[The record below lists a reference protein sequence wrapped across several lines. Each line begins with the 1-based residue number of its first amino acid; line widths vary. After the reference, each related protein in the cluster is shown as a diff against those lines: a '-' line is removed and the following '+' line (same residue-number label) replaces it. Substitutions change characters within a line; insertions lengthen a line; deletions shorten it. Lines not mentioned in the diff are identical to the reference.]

1 MLKQI
6 QHKPDN
12 KDSNFFSKKLT
23 FLKTLIKKHRDND
36 TPLNYNEL
44 VTRFHAKIKNK

>member
-6 QHKPDN
+6 QHNRNKRDN
-12 KDSNFFSKKLT
+12 NSFDKKLT
-23 FLKTLIKKHRDND
+23 FLKMLNGKNHDND

-44 VTRFHAKIKNK
+44 VTRFLSKIKNK